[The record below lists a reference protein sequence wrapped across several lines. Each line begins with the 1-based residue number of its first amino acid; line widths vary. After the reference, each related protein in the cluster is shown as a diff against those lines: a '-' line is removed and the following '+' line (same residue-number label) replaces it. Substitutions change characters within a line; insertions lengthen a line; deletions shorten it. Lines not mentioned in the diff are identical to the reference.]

1 MAAYRRFTTHIT
13 CRLTAKIGISSRT
26 LRSVIECGLLW
37 YRPELFEMFMLS
49 NLEGYHVQMRWRW
62 MVMRWWL
69 TSMKVSRMSCAWR
82 INICRKNGRRFS
94 SSLDLCAFT
103 HPVDGAKCIMF
114 SGCPSVDVCI
124 LTCVSARVDTLFDL
138 FVVDF
143 LFVTAVLLCCQSCMI
158 SR

>member
-13 CRLTAKIGISSRT
+13 CRLTAKNRDQLQNPTLGNRVWPTVILART
-26 LRSVIECGLLW
+26 VW
-37 YRPELFEMFMLS
+37 DVHVS
-49 NLEGYHVQMRWRW
+49 NLEGYRVQMRWRW
-62 MVMRWWL
+62 MAMRWWL

-114 SGCPSVDVCI
+114 SGCPSVDVCL